1 MVTRPE
7 ARHCQ
12 PSLGSAARSH
22 NLLGGQAPAYVPG
35 LAHKDTSELHGV
47 DGSSAMVAFSAPL
60 HVTSRHISCPGSL
73 ECGQG
78 IR

>member
-35 LAHKDTSELHGV
+35 LAHKDTSELHGLPTCGQARRGCPALATGKLLAV
-47 DGSSAMVAFSAPL
+47 GMVR
-60 HVTSRHISCPGSL
+60 VRSRH
-73 ECGQG
+73 
-78 IR
+78 